1 MGITQSTIMALKLL
15 VLVALAAYKCDALPT
30 ATDLVVPEANTISSD
45 QKQTTF
51 YEKQTTYD
59 IVDDNAQTDQTGD
72 RLLEIEGGCT
82 NTPNWHDAD
91 GATYNCAWY
100 SQGSNCAS
108 YGNSYAGVAG
118 QTANQ
123 ACCACQ
129 TSGSEAQTPTPQPW
143 QQPAPACPATCHG
156 GQTCDSVIL
165 SMPDYFTCSDLEVH
179 SGCDFTGC
187 TCPTPQPTPPPTPEP
202 TAPAIPVR
210 LVNGANDM
218 QGRVEV
224 WHSGSWGTVCDDGWT
239 NANAQVVCRQLGHEG
254 QGIAKA
260 FQGVTTWQGEAHT
273 WGEGTGSIH
282 YDDVVCTGSEDSLA
296 SCPAKHGSSNCGHV
310 EDAGV
315 DCGATAPTEAP
326 TEAPGHGFGSGF
338 GEGSGSGGAQPT
350 PQPTEAYAAGSG
362 VPTPQPTEGAGTP
375 PAWMNEIAADYPAA
389 ATAANTANHAEAAM
403 MQ

>member
-1 MGITQSTIMALKLL
+1 MGITQSTTMALKLL

-72 RLLEIEGGCT
+72 RLLEVEGGCT

-91 GATYNCAWY
+91 GATYDCAWY

-156 GQTCDSVIL
+156 GQTCDSVIS
-165 SMPDYFTCSDLEVH
+165 SMPSYFTCPDLEAY
-179 SGCDFTGC
+179 SGCDCAGC
-187 TCPTPQPTPPPTPEP
+187 TCSTPWTPPTPQ
-202 TAPAIPVR
+202 
-210 LVNGANDM
+210 
-218 QGRVEV
+218 
-224 WHSGSWGTVCDDGWT
+224 
-239 NANAQVVCRQLGHEG
+239 
-254 QGIAKA
+254 
-260 FQGVTTWQGEAHT
+260 
-273 WGEGTGSIH
+273 
-282 YDDVVCTGSEDSLA
+282 
-296 SCPAKHGSSNCGHV
+296 
-310 EDAGV
+310 
-315 DCGATAPTEAP
+315 PTEAP
-326 TEAPGHGFGSGF
+326 TEAPASGHGSGHGSGSGF
-338 GEGSGSGGAQPT
+338 GEGSGSQASIPPPVCHIYIAGHQHATDNVIDTGRGIHLHATPVVHVRGDCLSVVIYDKYWHDNDFNTGPIHSQNWRAIPLPSPIRYRGGAGYRI
-350 PQPTEAYAAGSG
+350 YAG
-362 VPTPQPTEGAGTP
+362 
-375 PAWMNEIAADYPAA
+375 Y
-389 ATAANTANHAEAAM
+389 
-403 MQ
+403 